1 MKKTTASG
9 VITAILAVLLSFVL
23 VIVAFTTVLHSSAKG
38 ILKSDKLTELFK
50 IAAQEVI
57 QGSEITISDDATAT
71 IDEELAKDILESNA
85 AKEIMSAVADEL
97 TADILGNAETQGLT
111 AEMLKE
117 IAQNNMPEIIDLIEK
132 HTDETVDPAEMEQ
145 TILSVIDENEE
156 DINQA
161 LSSVSAVS
169 EEIDEDTLYIV
180 RTVFDKKVSTALI
193 FICVILALLVFVC
206 RYKRFGGFV
215 WLGADTMIVALF
227 TAVVAFGASAA
238 GSFITADAG
247 MSAQESEIILSF
259 IDIIKSNLSSSAI
272 VLFAVSIVLIAAGV
286 GLKMALSRKKTV

>member
-57 QGSEITISDDATAT
+57 QDSEITISDDATTT

-117 IAQNNMPEIIDLIEK
+117 IAQNNMPEIIDIIEK

-145 TILSVIDENEE
+145 AILSVIDENEE

-180 RTVFDKKVSTALI
+180 RTVFGKKVSTALI